1 MVSIDRTDI
10 SPFTRCIPAMSSP
23 EQIGTVNVLS
33 NYYLIT
39 YVYPYENWTWSLNNK
54 VNFNYLTVVTEA
66 IYLKYWLSENS
77 SFFFCL
83 LPCYFSR
90 LLSSPYLFGDDLLF
104 LVRNMCC
111 YNEYRE
117 HSNSDIHLSPSWYLN
132 IQMLTLQFRNRR
144 KKKFI
149 QSSQEEAL
157 IINGIT
163 ETNNLSALSQLY
175 LCKFLMHCVIIWL
188 AWMQNIRKPFSG
200 SFHSQNFPF
209 SEWKLGH
216 KRLPV
221 MFLEHNMV

>member
-10 SPFTRCIPAMSSP
+10 SPFTRCIPAMRSP

-39 YVYPYENWTWSLNNK
+39 YVYPYENWTWNLNNK

-77 SFFFCL
+77 SFFFFCL

-144 KKKFI
+144 KK
-149 QSSQEEAL
+149 
-157 IINGIT
+157 
-163 ETNNLSALSQLY
+163 NLSRAL
-175 LCKFLMHCVIIWL
+175 
-188 AWMQNIRKPFSG
+188 R
-200 SFHSQNFPF
+200 
-209 SEWKLGH
+209 
-216 KRLPV
+216 KRLWLLTV
-221 MFLEHNMV
+221 SLRQIIYLLSLNYICVSF